1 MAPALEEPTVST
13 GFVPDTEV
21 RAQLCVS
28 EMTMWRWDQF
38 PDRAPQGWPA
48 CVRIGSRK
56 YRDRKQ
62 FEAFKTNLMQ
72 AAIVARRPA
81 AEQTAA

>member
-1 MAPALEEPTVST
+1 VST

-21 RAQLCVS
+21 RAELRVS
-28 EMTMWRWDQF
+28 EMTMWRWDQY

-48 CVRIGSRK
+48 CVRMGSRK

-62 FEAFKTNLMQ
+62 FEAFKSSLMQ
-72 AAIVARRPA
+72 IAIAARRTHA
-81 AEQTAA
+81 A